1 MHARRRSTMSLSRR
15 FLLVSVLPVVLA
27 KAAYA
32 TTISTPS
39 VIPDDNGTFFC
50 LVTNV
55 SAKTLDIQID
65 VFDMNGGT
73 SGHSGCV
80 PLPLATRAALGYGA
94 SGDRFCQVTVDGGRN
109 TIRASVEVLS
119 SSSAIEAVYPVP

>member
-1 MHARRRSTMSLSRR
+1 MSLSRR
-15 FLLVSVLPVVLA
+15 FLLASVLPVVLA

-32 TTISTPS
+32 TTISTPP

-55 SAKTLDIQID
+55 SAKTLDVQVD

-73 SGHSGCV
+73 SGHFGFV
-80 PLPLATRAALGYGA
+80 TPPLATRAALGRWRYETPVRLMG
-94 SGDRFCQVTVDGGRN
+94 SELCM
-109 TIRASVEVLS
+109 S
-119 SSSAIEAVYPVP
+119 SSLVVAV

>member
-1 MHARRRSTMSLSRR
+1 MGLFRR
-15 FLLVSVLPVVLA
+15 FLLASVLPVVLA
-27 KAAYA
+27 EAAYA
-32 TTISTPS
+32 ATIFTPP
-39 VIPDDNGTFFC
+39 VIPDDDGTFFC

-73 SGHSGCV
+73 SGHFGFV
-80 PLPLATRAALGYGA
+80 TPPLATRAALGHGA

-119 SSSAIEAVYPVP
+119 STSAIEAVYPVP

>member
-1 MHARRRSTMSLSRR
+1 MSLSRS
-15 FLLVSVLPVVLA
+15 FLLASVLPVVLA

-73 SGHSGCV
+73 SGHFGFVTRHSQHEPRSATARPAIASAKSRLTAAGTRSGPQSRCCRA
-80 PLPLATRAALGYGA
+80 PLRSRLSIRY
-94 SGDRFCQVTVDGGRN
+94 RRN
-109 TIRASVEVLS
+109 RS
-119 SSSAIEAVYPVP
+119 SP

>member
-1 MHARRRSTMSLSRR
+1 MSLSRR
-15 FLLVSVLPVVLA
+15 FLLASVLPVVLA
-27 KAAYA
+27 RAAYA
-32 TTISTPS
+32 ATIFTPP

-55 SAKTLDIQID
+55 STKTFAVMID
-65 VFDMNGGT
+65 VFDVNGGMT
-73 SGHSGCV
+73 GHFAFTTP
-80 PLPLATRAALGYGA
+80 PLETRAAPGHGA
-94 SGDRFCQVTVDGGRN
+94 SGDRFCQITVDGGRN

>member
-1 MHARRRSTMSLSRR
+1 MSLCRG
-15 FLLVSVLPVVLA
+15 FLLASVLPVVLA
-27 KAAYA
+27 EAAYA
-32 TTISTPS
+32 ATISTPP
-39 VIPDDNGTFFC
+39 VIPDDDGIFFC

-55 SAKTLDIQID
+55 STKTLNVQID

-73 SGHSGCV
+73 SGHFGFIT
-80 PLPLATRAALGYGA
+80 PPLATRAALGHGS
-94 SGDRFCQVTVDGGRN
+94 SGDRFCQITVDGGRN